1 MKDND
6 MHIID
11 AFYQYC
17 SATKNDERI
26 DHVSL
31 SLYILKKKNSQM
43 SEYLARIVAQIQMIN
58 KCNHIV
64 KIILCSIEVMSK

>member
-6 MHIID
+6 MHFID

-31 SLYILKKKNSQM
+31 SLYILKKT
-43 SEYLARIVAQIQMIN
+43 
-58 KCNHIV
+58 V
-64 KIILCSIEVMSK
+64 K